1 MTPDSRSRWLAPT
14 GLALVCALAACA
26 PRASEDDA
34 VERGDI
40 AFATGNVEAALAE
53 YQLAARQGGDAEAYA
68 RVGHTYAQLG
78 RVDEARDFYRQAADR
93 DPRWAD
99 QAGADL
105 LHLAREAE
113 SRSDRFLMASAVE
126 TALVFLPGLSVEGLS
141 LPLAR
146 HYFESG
152 EFGRALPFYQKAL
165 SAAPDSTADV
175 VMEVG
180 TAYEEVGDCGR
191 ALTLFE
197 RYREMVQPW
206 ERTEVDWHIGNCS
219 LSLGRQRRTED
230 LPEEALALVD
240 RTLEV
245 GEPMNLIPQTWF
257 ERGEI
262 LSSLGRCDEAL
273 EAYRRVRVL
282 EPTGTSALVRRAEE
296 RIDEVRFGRGLQ
308 ELTGRCGA

>member
-1 MTPDSRSRWLAPT
+1 
-14 GLALVCALAACA
+14 LAACA
-26 PRASEDDA
+26 PRGSEDDA
-34 VERGDI
+34 VVRGDI
-40 AFATGNVEAALAE
+40 AYATGNVEAALAE
-53 YQLAARQGGDAEAYA
+53 YQLAVRQGDDAEAYA

-78 RVDEARDFYRQAADR
+78 RVDEAHDFYRQAADR

-99 QAGADL
+99 QAGSDL

-113 SRSDRFLMASAVE
+113 ARSDRFLMASAVE
-126 TALVFLPGLSVEGLS
+126 TALLFLPGLSVEGLA

-146 HYFESG
+146 HYFQSG

-165 SAAPDSTADV
+165 SAVPDSAAEV

-191 ALTLFE
+191 ALSLFE
-197 RYREMVQPW
+197 RHREMVQPW
-206 ERTEVDWHIGNCS
+206 ERGEVDWHIGNCS
-219 LSLGRQRRTED
+219 LALGRQRRAED
-230 LPEEALALVD
+230 LPDEALLLVD

-245 GEPMNLIPQTWF
+245 GEPRNLIPQTWF

-262 LSSLGRCDEAL
+262 LSQLGRCDEAL
-273 EAYRRVRVL
+273 EAYRRVRAL
-282 EPTGTSALVRRAEE
+282 EPTGTGALVRRAEQ
-296 RIDEVRFGRGLQ
+296 RIDEVRFGRDLQ